1 MDGRGAARRYAAG
14 GVATRCVAGRS
25 VAFGALALL
34 LVPAASAQT
43 PDDTD
48 EFPASLAL
56 PAPVRAEPGA
66 GFSYPA
72 DEPGLQ
78 LGRGVA
84 SWYGQPFHGRRTAS
98 GERFDMH
105 AFTAA
110 SNRLPFGTQVRV
122 TDVNTGRSVIVR
134 VNDRLHDA
142 NPRAIDL
149 SWAAANSL
157 GIVSAG
163 LAELTVEVL
172 GAAAPGVAAEPG
184 GR

>member
-1 MDGRGAARRYAAG
+1 VTHRLVALVVMSLWVASPGR
-14 GVATRCVAGRS
+14 
-25 VAFGALALL
+25 
-34 LVPAASAQT
+34 AQT

-56 PAPVRAEPGA
+56 PAPVRSEPGA
-66 GFSYPA
+66 GFNYPA
-72 DEPGLQ
+72 ETSGLQ
-78 LGRGVA
+78 LRSGIA
-84 SWYGQPFHGRRTAS
+84 AWYGQAFHGRRTAS

-122 TDVNTGRSVIVR
+122 THVKTGRSVIVR

-163 LAELTVEVL
+163 LAEVTIEVL
-172 GAAAPGVAAEPG
+172 GVPAPGFAAEPG
-184 GR
+184 VR